1 MVYLKVEAGL
11 TAEEEERM
19 LILSMASMEEFACGL
34 RLRLRKMLVV
44 RCKLVRAVKGRRK
57 KRVWGRREAEAK
69 EKGEKWMEKVG
80 RKVEQF
86 PVRPY
91 VKEKLMNK
99 VKRWKKNLEGEK

>member
-11 TAEEEERM
+11 SAEEEERM
-19 LILSMASMEEFACGL
+19 LIQSMVSMEEFACGL

-69 EKGEKWMEKVG
+69 EKGEKWVEKVG

-91 VKEKLMNK
+91 VKEKLMSKVNK
-99 VKRWKKNLEGEK
+99 WKKNLEREK